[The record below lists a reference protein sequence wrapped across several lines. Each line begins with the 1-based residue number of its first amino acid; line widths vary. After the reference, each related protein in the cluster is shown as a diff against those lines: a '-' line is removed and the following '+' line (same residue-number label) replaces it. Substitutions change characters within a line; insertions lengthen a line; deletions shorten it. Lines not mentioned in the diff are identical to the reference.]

1 MFVPGTEEMDRM
13 YFGYVDSEMLERLKD
28 AEATGEHA
36 SPIQAEGNEL
46 RDEDLEFIS
55 GGLNYFRP
63 PNGASI
69 AMPY

>member
-13 YFGYVDSEMLERLKD
+13 YFGYVDSEMQERLKD
-28 AEATGEHA
+28 VEATGEHA

-55 GGLNYFRP
+55 GGLNYFLFVRP
-63 PNGASI
+63 
-69 AMPY
+69 